1 MGTKVSQHCVFLCT
15 GSDCI
20 KNKKRFKT
28 LKQTISSEANVQT
41 VKCQKI
47 CDGPVAGVSVDGTL
61 QWFEELDS
69 RKRTDAFL
77 SVVRTGEVPAK
88 LKKRCVAKRKGK
100 LRD

>member
-1 MGTKVSQHCVFLCT
+1 MGKPRVYLCWG
-15 GSDCI
+15 GSCR
-20 KNKKRFKT
+20 KERTAFRR
-28 LKQTISSEANVQT
+28 LEAALEGEARVKP

>member
-47 CDGPVAGVSVDGTL
+47 CHGPVAGTFVDGKLT
-61 QWFEELDS
+61 WFEKVDS
-69 RKRTDAFL
+69 AKQREALLHLLQTGRITKPLTKR
-77 SVVRTGEVPAK
+77 VY
-88 LKKRCVAKRKGK
+88 KKRSGK
-100 LRD
+100 LR